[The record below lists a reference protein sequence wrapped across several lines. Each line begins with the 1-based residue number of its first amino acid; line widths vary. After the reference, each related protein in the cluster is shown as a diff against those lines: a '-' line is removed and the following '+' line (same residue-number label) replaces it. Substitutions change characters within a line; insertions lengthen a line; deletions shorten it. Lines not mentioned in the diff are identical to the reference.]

1 MNLDQLYDKLL
12 NWVIYTGPK
21 VLAAIVILV
30 LGFWLIRLFKKRLRK
45 SLQKRSLDSSLLPFL
60 LNLFAT
66 VLQAFLLITAMQVI
80 GVRMTLLTAVIG
92 ALGVAAGL
100 ALSGTL
106 QNFTS
111 GVLILLF
118 KPFKIGDN
126 ILAQGQDGIVSSIQL
141 FYTVVITA
149 DNRTA
154 IIPNSK
160 LSNEVIVNITR
171 LHKRRLDMEIKFNY
185 GVDSQKVKDVI
196 HHVLAST
203 DYALK
208 DPDPQI
214 GVSLLEIDGYR
225 IMTNVW
231 VNPQDYERAKL
242 QLQEKLISDLKAA
255 GIKLPG
261 MP

>member
-1 MNLDQLYDKLL
+1 MNLEQLYDKLI

-21 VLAAIVILV
+21 VIAAIVILAV
-30 LGFWLIRLFKKRLRK
+30 GFWLIRIFKARLK
-45 SLQKRSLDSSLLPFL
+45 KHLQRRSLDKSLLPFM
-60 LNLFAT
+60 LNLAAT
-66 VLQAFLLITAMQVI
+66 VLQAFLLITAMQVV

-118 KPFKIGDN
+118 KPFKVGDN
-126 ILAQGQDGIVSSIQL
+126 IIAQGQDGIVSSIQL
-141 FYTVVITA
+141 FYTLVITA

-160 LSNEVIVNITR
+160 LSNEVIVNVSR
-171 LHKRRLDMEIKFNY
+171 QHKRRLDIDIKFNY
-185 GVDSQKVKDVI
+185 GVDSQQVRDI
-196 HHVLAST
+196 IQHSLEAT
-203 DYALK
+203 DYVLK
-208 DPDPQI
+208 DPPPQI
-214 GVSLLEIDGYR
+214 GVSLLDPDGYH
-225 IMTNVW
+225 IITNVW
-231 VNPQDYERAKL
+231 VKPEEFEHSKY
-242 QLQEKLISDLKAA
+242 QLQEKLIADIKTK

>member
-1 MNLDQLYDKLL
+1 MNLDQLYDKFL
-12 NWVIYTGPK
+12 NWIVSTGPK

-30 LGFWLIRLFKKRLRK
+30 LGFWLIRLFKSRLRK
-45 SLQKRSLDSSLLPFL
+45 ILQKRTLDKSLLPFL
-60 LNLFAT
+60 LNVAAT
-66 VLQAFLLITAMQVI
+66 VLQVFLLITAMQVV

-126 ILAQGQDGIVSSIQL
+126 IVAQGQDGIVSSIQL

-171 LHKRRLDMEIKFNY
+171 QQKRRLDIEIKFNY
-185 GVDSQKVKDVI
+185 GVDSQKVREVI
-196 HHVLAST
+196 QHSLESAEYV
-203 DYALK
+203 LK
-208 DPDPQI
+208 DPAPQI
-214 GVSLLEIDGYR
+214 GVSLVEVDGYR
-225 IMTNVW
+225 VMTNVW
-231 VNPQDYERAKL
+231 VNPGEYERSKL
-242 QLQEKLISDLKAA
+242 QLQEKLISNLKAG